1 MLSLYLAGTYSDRLE
16 DLTVAP
22 AESAGVRDV
31 DVLIARIR
39 QIQAQLPELSAQY
52 VDEDEQAFLEGEAAQ
67 YGPQGRAWRKRFWR
81 RE

>member
-1 MLSLYLAGTYSDRLE
+1 MTLIEISVEYRAQAAVIQQRLRE
-16 DLTVAP
+16 L
-22 AESAGVRDV
+22 
-31 DVLIARIR
+31 
-39 QIQAQLPELSAQY
+39 QAQLPELSAQY

>member
-1 MLSLYLAGTYSDRLE
+1 M
-16 DLTVAP
+16 
-22 AESAGVRDV
+22 RDV